1 MYEITKQHYNAMWA
15 ICDGIVNLKEQFSID
30 MVKHNV
36 DPDTIKKVLLT
47 LKLTEIPSKNFV
59 TKDHNILFYI
69 MTYLIHQLVVN
80 KDTFYKCFNELDRRS
95 KLDDEIYNE
104 QDKTNYF
111 NMRRINFEIKNII
124 EYLDEN
130 DTYGIGFCDDIFTI
144 I

>member
-15 ICDGIVNLKEQFSID
+15 ICDGIVNLKEQFAID

-59 TKDHNILFYI
+59 TKDHTILFYI

-80 KDTFYKCFNELDRRS
+80 KDTFYKCFNELDKRS
-95 KLDDEIYNE
+95 KLDDEI
-104 QDKTNYF
+104 DKTNYF

-130 DTYGIGFCDDIFTI
+130 DTYGIGFCDDIFTLY
-144 I
+144 

>member
-15 ICDGIVNLKEQFSID
+15 ICDGIVNLKEQFAID

-80 KDTFYKCFNELDRRS
+80 KDTFYKCFNELDKRS
-95 KLDDEIYNE
+95 KLDDEI
-104 QDKTNYF
+104 DKTNYF

-130 DTYGIGFCDDIFTI
+130 DTYGIGFCDDIFTLY
-144 I
+144 

>member
-1 MYEITKQHYNAMWA
+1 MWA
-15 ICDGIVNLKEQFSID
+15 ICDGIVNLKEQFAID

-80 KDTFYKCFNELDRRS
+80 KDTFYKCFNELDKRS
-95 KLDDEIYNE
+95 KLDDEI
-104 QDKTNYF
+104 DKTNYF

-130 DTYGIGFCDDIFTI
+130 DTYGIGFCDDIFTLY
-144 I
+144 